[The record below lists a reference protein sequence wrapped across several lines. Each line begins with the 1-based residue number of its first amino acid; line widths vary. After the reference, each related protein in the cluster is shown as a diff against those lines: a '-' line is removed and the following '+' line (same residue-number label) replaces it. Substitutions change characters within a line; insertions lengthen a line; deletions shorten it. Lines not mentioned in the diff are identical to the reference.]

1 MDSLLRAPTTC
12 SRRPVRRS
20 APSTRPSGRGSQ
32 AAIGL
37 PSQSMQGR
45 DDQSPRADELLT
57 KLRRRAGALG
67 SAGAAP
73 SGDEHLAA
81 ALPQPGAR
89 TRLFVALV
97 LTVPVVALALWAND
111 STVGRWTQV
120 VLTAVILG
128 WSAGPLVAAAGRT
141 LRALG
146 PGPEVPVLLGALVS
160 WAASVTD
167 LVRGAPEQWFGAAA
181 VAATL
186 LLLVHHVAARAHAA
200 AGPDVA
206 QPPVVDRVAR
216 WLPPV
221 VLLVA
226 AVVLVVRLRTGH
238 TVADSL
244 SATVAVLFIASFPAA
259 ALAAPAALAAARA
272 RAERRRGSA
281 PAAGTLARSASLD
294 TVVINRT
301 GLLTTGD
308 LALRKI
314 AVTGRLSKKAALI
327 AAAAVEQGSDHPIAR
342 AIVAGAGQ
350 ARVDL
355 PRIRDFEANP
365 GEGASARIKDT
376 EVTVGK
382 AALFEH
388 VDPDLLAHADGTPG
402 RTVFVGWGGRAR
414 AALTVEDTIRE
425 TSRPAIARLKRL
437 GLTPYLLTEDGEAHA
452 RGLAAAVG
460 IDPGKV
466 RSGSRGKAVTDRDL
480 VSELQRQGR
489 RVAVI
494 GRAPSD
500 LLFEADDV
508 DAAADTIELAQQTRS
523 VIRQHLGWA
532 LGYNVIALV
541 AGGLGWVHP
550 TWAAILAAVAAF
562 VPLASAQRLRS

>member
-1 MDSLLRAPTTC
+1 
-12 SRRPVRRS
+12 
-20 APSTRPSGRGSQ
+20 
-32 AAIGL
+32 
-37 PSQSMQGR
+37 MQGR

-57 KLRRRAGALG
+57 KLRRRAQALG

-73 SGDEHLAA
+73 GRDEHAGS
-81 ALPQPGAR
+81 ALPEPGAQA
-89 TRLFVALV
+89 RLFTAVAL
-97 LTVPVVALALWAND
+97 TMAVVALALWADD
-111 STVGRWTQV
+111 STVGRWSQV

-128 WSAGPLVAAAGRT
+128 WSARPLVAAAGRT
-141 LRALG
+141 LRALR
-146 PGPEVPVLLGALVS
+146 PGPDVPVLLGALVS

-167 LVRGAPEQWFGAAA
+167 LVRGAPEQWFGAPA

-186 LLLVHHVAARAHAA
+186 LLLVRHVEARTHAA
-200 AGPDVA
+200 AGPDVP
-206 QPPVVDRVAR
+206 QPAAVDRLAR
-216 WLPPV
+216 WLPPF

-226 AVVLVVRLRTGH
+226 VVVLVVRLRTGH
-238 TVADSL
+238 PVADSL
-244 SATVAVLFIASFPAA
+244 SATVTVLFIASFPAA

-272 RAERRRGSA
+272 QAERRLGSA
-281 PAAGTLARSASLD
+281 PTAGTLTTSATLD

-350 ARVDL
+350 ARVVL

-382 AALFEH
+382 AALFEQ
-388 VDPDLLAHADGTPG
+388 VDPGLLAHANETPG

-425 TSRPAIARLKRL
+425 TSRPAIARLKGL
-437 GLTPYLLTEDGEAHA
+437 GLTPYLLTGHGEAHA
-452 RGLAAAVG
+452 RGIAAAVG

-466 RSGSRGKAVTDRDL
+466 RSGPRVRSGTDRDL

-494 GRAPSD
+494 GRPRSD
-500 LLFEADDV
+500 LPFEADDV
-508 DAAADTIELAQQTRS
+508 DAAADTIELARQTRS
-523 VIRQHLGWA
+523 LIRQHLGWA
-532 LGYNVIALV
+532 LGYNATALV
-541 AGGLGWVHP
+541 AAGLGWVHP
-550 TWAAILAAVAAF
+550 TWAAILAAAAAF